1 MSGLT
6 LGYWDVRARAQP
18 LRFLL
23 AYMKAEYTEKT
34 YYFDVNEPE
43 WFE

>member
-1 MSGLT
+1 
-6 LGYWDVRARAQP
+6 
-18 LRFLL
+18 LL